1 MSLGFSKEGSKSS
14 YCFIQLPKLTRTPHT
29 THPLGIMVV
38 VVVMLM
44 VVEVVV
50 LLVLELK
57 IL

>member
-38 VVVMLM
+38 VVMLM

-50 LLVLELK
+50 LLVLELNM
-57 IL
+57 L